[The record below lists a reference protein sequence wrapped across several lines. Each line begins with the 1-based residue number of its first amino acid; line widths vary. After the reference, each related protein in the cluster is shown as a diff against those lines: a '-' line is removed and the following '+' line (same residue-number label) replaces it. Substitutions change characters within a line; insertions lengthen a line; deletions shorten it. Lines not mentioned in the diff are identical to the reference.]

1 MSRNFIFNTRKQGGS
16 ARNLNLRCGL
26 GASKR
31 SFGAHRDLVAFGHGH
46 LPGASY
52 DDLGACKHGLLR
64 SIRCRDVGAGGHRL
78 LRDAKCYDFVACI
91 DRLFREIGCCDLSA
105 SGYSLS
111 QDAWRR
117 GFIAPKYEL
126 HSRANC
132 DYSVSVLLNG
142 VAYCDFAAQNST
154 KFSSD
159 TYCGSSVSA
168 YLRRVDANRDVHS
181 RRDPSASAR
190 LRRSSSTSGR
200 LQSSM
205 NGCSQRNFN
214 AGICLR
220 RIGTKRGVHLYC
232 KFGANRDAFSRCGF
246 DACGLSAQS
255 SAQKAVLG
263 AYRSLFCD
271 ASRLGSEQNSAF
283 GAHCVV
289 RNFLNLHDARDFN
302 NFGSINLKKFDL
314 AALQFA
320 NLKKQIRASEGAE
333 KSADPRNLTSFG
345 RETRVLRRLGSESKI
360 LAPRRFY
367 FESAVGA
374 PYGPGLG
381 YRNCEFAQNSKVC
394 ASDFTQNF
402 KNFDRGLEA
411 EPAQNF
417 KISALN
423 FTRNFKNS
431 ARDREAEPA
440 QSFKNQ
446 NLAQDCSQNGKSYD
460 QNSTQ
465 GFSQSGR
472 SAEPNSKPS
481 FSQSIKS
488 SERNLLLS
496 FLQSVKSSDQSQN
509 SKPAPAQSFKNQNS
523 IQHFLQ
529 GAQNTEQNSLS
540 SSPQNGKSYDQNSA
554 QDFSRG
560 GKSIE
565 WNFKLNFSQSAKNP
579 ESSFSQNIKNSERNF
594 PLSFLQSAKNSDQSQ
609 NSKPTSAQSFK
620 NQNFAWDFSQ
630 NGGSAEPNSVQNLL
644 QSSKNSDRNS
654 KANSTQNQTE
664 PVSPQELKNPEP
676 CGVQQQELGFYAPKF
691 KDERAR
697 NFFSHPM
704 RAFVLFAYFFA
715 ALGALSF
722 LAPDALA
729 IDYVGAHKFYFLFLA
744 PSCIYAAFLL
754 TALPDWTN
762 FEGSLKPVSLAF
774 AACLIAA
781 FIASFLNLRL
791 AAAITALFW
800 AVFFIFAAWLLWL
813 DKNSNNFSILAVL
826 VAFCACSAAYG
837 ASGDEKFLLSFV
849 HINVAAIAVVSYRIS
864 VVIGNEALRE
874 GGLKDAVFIPN
885 FIYKNLAAFL
895 AFALALATPFLSEAA
910 CGFIALGI
918 GFLFLAK
925 LRELHYAEILSRHYM
940 AFYYALQAACAAGY
954 LWLGAALIRG
964 GYAVAPLHVIAICYM
979 YGAILFVGMIAG
991 QRHSGI
997 SPLNFPRLSRA
1008 ALVLAL
1014 LAGGLRAVFAGESFV
1029 LYVMIPAALF
1039 IAAVALYLINFI
1051 PIFLKNPFSADPD

>member
-1 MSRNFIFNTRKQGGS
+1 MSRNFIFGAREHGNS
-16 ARNLNLRCGL
+16 ARNLNLCCGP

-31 SFGAHRDLVAFGHGH
+31 SFGAHSN
-46 LPGASY
+46 PGAARHWLS
-52 DDLGACKHGLLR
+52 GASC
-64 SIRCRDVGAGGHRL
+64 D
-78 LRDAKCYDFVACI
+78 
-91 DRLFREIGCCDLSA
+91 DLSA
-105 SGYSLS
+105 RIDGLFRGIGRYDLDARRRELLRGSGCIDIGAGRYSLS
-111 QDAWRR
+111 QDTGRC
-117 GFIAPKYEL
+117 GFITPKYEL
-126 HSRANC
+126 RSRANC

-142 VAYCDFAAQNST
+142 AAYCGFAAQNST

-159 TYCGSSVSA
+159 TYCGSSESTYLRCSSSVGA
-168 YLRRVDANRDVHS
+168 GLRRVDANRDVHS

-190 LRRSSSTSGR
+190 LRRSSSRNGR

-205 NGCSQRNFN
+205 SVRSQRNFN
-214 AGICLR
+214 AGVCLR
-220 RIGTKRGVHLYC
+220 RVGTKQSVHLYC
-232 KFGANRDAFSRCGF
+232 KFSANRDAFPRCGF
-246 DACGLSAQS
+246 DACGLSAQF
-255 SAQKAVLG
+255 SAQKAVLS

-271 ASRLGSEQNSAF
+271 ASGLGSEQNPALGTF
-283 GAHCVV
+283 CAV
-289 RNFLNLHDARDFN
+289 RNFLNLHDARDFK
-302 NFGSINLKKFDL
+302 NFGPVNLKKFNL
-314 AALQFA
+314 AELQFV
-320 NLKKQIRASEGAE
+320 NLKKQIRAGEGTD
-333 KSADPRNLTSFG
+333 KSVNSRNLTSFEH
-345 RETRVLRRLGSESKI
+345 ETRMLRRLGSESKI

-367 FESAVGA
+367 FQSAVGA
-374 PYGPGLG
+374 PCGPGLG
-381 YRNCEFAQNSKVC
+381 YRNCKFAQNPKVC

-411 EPAQNF
+411 EPVQNF

-423 FTRNFKNS
+423 FIRNFWNSVRGREAGSMQGFGNSDRNFEPKFPQSAKNFKQNFEQNIS
-431 ARDREAEPA
+431 QNAKNYDRNSEAEPVRG
-440 QSFKNQ
+440 FKNQ
-446 NLAQDCSQNGKSYD
+446 NSTQDFSQNCKSYD

-472 SAEPNSKPS
+472 SAELNSKP
-481 FSQSIKS
+481 
-488 SERNLLLS
+488 
-496 FLQSVKSSDQSQN
+496 
-509 SKPAPAQSFKNQNS
+509 
-523 IQHFLQ
+523 
-529 GAQNTEQNSLS
+529 
-540 SSPQNGKSYDQNSA
+540 
-554 QDFSRG
+554 
-560 GKSIE
+560 
-565 WNFKLNFSQSAKNP
+565 
-579 ESSFSQNIKNSERNF
+579 SFSQNIKNSERNF
-594 PLSFLQSAKNSDQSQ
+594 PLSFLQSIKNSDQSQ
-609 NSKPTSAQSFK
+609 NFKSSFAQSH
-620 NQNFAWDFSQ
+620 
-630 NGGSAEPNSVQNLL
+630 AEPNSVQNFS
-644 QSSKNSDRNS
+644 QSSKNSDRNF
-654 KANSTQNQTE
+654 KANSMQNQAE
-664 PVSPQELKNPEP
+664 PVSSQEFKNPEP
-676 CGVQQQELGFYAPKF
+676 CPAQRLGFYAPKF

-704 RAFVLFAYFFA
+704 RAFVLCACFFA

-729 IDYVGAHKFYFLFLA
+729 IDYVAAHKFYFLFLA

-791 AAAITALFW
+791 AAAITGLFW

-813 DKNSNNFSILAVL
+813 DKNSNNFSILTVL
-826 VAFCACSAAYG
+826 AAFCACSAAYG

-874 GGLKDAVFIPN
+874 AGLKDAVFIPN

-895 AFALALATPFLSEAA
+895 AFALALATPFLSEAT

-925 LRELHYAEILSRHYM
+925 LRELHYVEILSRHYM

-954 LWLGAALIRG
+954 AWLGWELIRG
-964 GYAVAPLHVIAICYM
+964 GYAAAPLHVIAICYM

>member
-1 MSRNFIFNTRKQGGS
+1 MSRNFIFNARKHGGS

-31 SFGAHRDLVAFGHGH
+31 GFGAQRALSACEHG
-46 LPGASY
+46 LSGASC
-52 DDLGACKHGLLR
+52 DDLSTRIDGFLRGIGRYDLYARRRELLR
-64 SIRCRDVGAGGHRL
+64 GSGCIDVGAGRH
-78 LRDAKCYDFVACI
+78 
-91 DRLFREIGCCDLSA
+91 
-105 SGYSLS
+105 SLS
-111 QDAWRR
+111 HDTGHC
-117 GFIAPKYEL
+117 GFITPKYEL
-126 HSRANC
+126 RSRANC
-132 DYSVSVLLNG
+132 DYSVSMLLNYAVCCG
-142 VAYCDFAAQNST
+142 FAARNST

-159 TYCGSSVSA
+159 TYCSSSESIYLRCSSSVSA
-168 YLRRVDANRDVHS
+168 CLRRVGTNRDVYS
-181 RRDPSASAR
+181 RRDPSANDR

-205 NGCSQRNFN
+205 SVRSQRNLN

-220 RIGTKRGVHLYC
+220 RVGTKQGVHLYC
-232 KFGANRDAFSRCGF
+232 KFGANRDAFPRCGF

-271 ASRLGSEQNSAF
+271 AGGLGSEQNLALGTF
-283 GAHCVV
+283 CAV
-289 RNFLNLHDARDFN
+289 RNFLNLHGARAFK
-302 NFGSINLKKFDL
+302 NFGFANLKKFNL
-314 AALQFA
+314 AASQFV
-320 NLKKQIRASEGAE
+320 NLKKQIRAGEGAD
-333 KSADPRNLTSFG
+333 KSADPHNLTSFG
-345 RETRVLRRLGSESKI
+345 RETRVLRRLGFESKI

-367 FESAVGA
+367 FESTVGA
-374 PYGPGLG
+374 PCGPGLG
-381 YRNCEFAQNSKVC
+381 YRNCEFAQNSKVY
-394 ASDFTQNF
+394 ASDFSQNF

-411 EPAQNF
+411 EPVQNF

-423 FTRNFKNS
+423 FIQNFWNFARGREAGFMQGFGNSGRNFEPKFPQSVKNS
-431 ARDREAEPA
+431 DRNLEADPA

-446 NLAQDCSQNGKSYD
+446 NFVQDFSQNGKSYD

-465 GFSQSGR
+465 GFSQISR
-472 SAEPNSKPS
+472 SYK
-481 FSQSIKS
+481 
-488 SERNLLLS
+488 
-496 FLQSVKSSDQSQN
+496 
-509 SKPAPAQSFKNQNS
+509 
-523 IQHFLQ
+523 
-529 GAQNTEQNSLS
+529 
-540 SSPQNGKSYDQNSA
+540 
-554 QDFSRG
+554 
-560 GKSIE
+560 
-565 WNFKLNFSQSAKNP
+565 
-579 ESSFSQNIKNSERNF
+579 
-594 PLSFLQSAKNSDQSQ
+594 
-609 NSKPTSAQSFK
+609 
-620 NQNFAWDFSQ
+620 
-630 NGGSAEPNSVQNLL
+630 PNSVQNFS
-644 QSSKNSDRNS
+644 QSSKNSDQDS
-654 KANSTQNQTE
+654 KANSTQDRTE
-664 PVSPQELKNPEP
+664 PVSPQELKHSEP
-676 CGVQQQELGFYAPKF
+676 CPAQRLGFYAPKF

-704 RAFVLFAYFFA
+704 RAFVLCACFFA

-729 IDYVGAHKFYFLFLA
+729 IDYVAAHKFYFLFLA

-791 AAAITALFW
+791 AAAITGLFW

-813 DKNSNNFSILAVL
+813 DKNSNNFSILSVL
-826 VAFCACSAAYG
+826 AAFCACSAAYG
-837 ASGDEKFLLSFV
+837 ASGNEKFLLSFV

-874 GGLKDAVFIPN
+874 TGLKDAVFIPN

-895 AFALALATPFLSEAA
+895 AFALALASPFLSEAA

-925 LRELHYAEILSRHYM
+925 LRELHYVEILSRHYM

-964 GYAVAPLHVIAICYM
+964 GYAAAPLHVIAICYM

-1014 LAGGLRAVFAGESFV
+1014 LAGALRAVFAGESFI
-1029 LYVMIPAALF
+1029 LYVMIPSALF
-1039 IAAVALYLINFI
+1039 IAAVALYLINFV

>member
-1 MSRNFIFNTRKQGGS
+1 MNRNFIFNARKQGGS

-26 GASKR
+26 GTDER
-31 SFGAHRDLVAFGHGH
+31 GFGTYCDPGVGRYG
-46 LPGASY
+46 LPGASCDY
-52 DDLGACKHGLLR
+52 LGARRHGFLQ
-64 SIRCRDVGAGGHRL
+64 STGCRAVGAGRH
-78 LRDAKCYDFVACI
+78 
-91 DRLFREIGCCDLSA
+91 
-105 SGYSLS
+105 SLS
-111 QDAWRR
+111 QNTGRC
-117 GFIAPKYEL
+117 GFITPKYEL

-132 DYSVSVLLNG
+132 DYNVSVLLNG
-142 VAYCDFAAQNST
+142 AVCCDFVAQNST

-159 TYCGSSVSA
+159 TYCGSNESTYSRYSSSVGA
-168 YLRRVDANRDVHS
+168 CLRRVDANRDVHS
-181 RRDPSASAR
+181 RRNPSAIGH
-190 LRRSSSTSGR
+190 LRRSSSTNDR

-205 NGCSQRNFN
+205 SVRSQRNFN

-220 RIGTKRGVHLYC
+220 RVGTKRDLHLYC
-232 KFGANRDAFSRCGF
+232 KFGANQDAFSRCGF
-246 DACGLSAQS
+246 DACGLSAQF
-255 SAQKAVLG
+255 SAQKAVLST
-263 AYRSLFCD
+263 YRSLFCD
-271 ASRLGSEQNSAF
+271 ASGLGGEQNPTLGTFCA
-283 GAHCVV
+283 V
-289 RNFLNLHDARDFN
+289 RNFLNLHDARDFK
-302 NFGSINLKKFDL
+302 NFGSVNLRKFNFT
-314 AALQFA
+314 AMQFT
-320 NLKKQIRASEGAE
+320 NLKKQIRAGEGAD

-345 RETRVLRRLGSESKI
+345 RESCMLRRLCSESKI
-360 LAPRRFY
+360 LAPRSSC
-367 FESAVGA
+367 FESEVGA
-374 PYGPGLG
+374 PCGPGLG

-411 EPAQNF
+411 EPVQNC

-423 FTRNFKNS
+423 FIQNFCNSACDKEAGFMQGFGNSDRNFEPKFPRSAKNS
-431 ARDREAEPA
+431 DRNLEAEPT
-440 QSFKNQ
+440 QSLKN
-446 NLAQDCSQNGKSYD
+446 

-465 GFSQSGR
+465 DFSQISR

-481 FSQSIKS
+481 FSQNIKN
-488 SERNLLLS
+488 SERNLPLS

-509 SKPAPAQSFKNQNS
+509 SKPARP
-523 IQHFLQ
+523 
-529 GAQNTEQNSLS
+529 
-540 SSPQNGKSYDQNSA
+540 
-554 QDFSRG
+554 
-560 GKSIE
+560 
-565 WNFKLNFSQSAKNP
+565 
-579 ESSFSQNIKNSERNF
+579 
-594 PLSFLQSAKNSDQSQ
+594 
-609 NSKPTSAQSFK
+609 QSFK

-630 NGGSAEPNSVQNLL
+630 NGGSAEPSSVQTFS
-644 QSSKNSDRNS
+644 QSSKNSDRNF
-654 KANSTQNQTE
+654 KANSMQNQAE
-664 PVSPQELKNPEP
+664 PVSPQELKNSEP
-676 CGVQQQELGFYAPKF
+676 CPAQRQELGFYAPKF

-704 RAFVLFAYFFA
+704 RAFVLCACFFA

-729 IDYVGAHKFYFLFLA
+729 IDYVSAHKFYFLFLA

-791 AAAITALFW
+791 AAAITGLFW

-826 VAFCACSAAYG
+826 AAFCACSAAYG

-895 AFALALATPFLSEAA
+895 AFALALATPFLSEAT

-954 LWLGAALIRG
+954 LWLGAVLIRG
-964 GYAVAPLHVIAICYM
+964 GYAAAPLHVIAICYI

-1014 LAGGLRAVFAGESFV
+1014 SAGALRAVFAGESFV
-1029 LYVMIPAALF
+1029 LYVMIPSALF
-1039 IAAVALYLINFI
+1039 IAAVALYLINFV

>member
-1 MSRNFIFNTRKQGGS
+1 MSRNFIFNARKQGGS

-31 SFGAHRDLVAFGHGH
+31 GFGSHRDPGVGRYGH
-46 LPGASY
+46 LSGARR
-52 DDLGACKHGLLR
+52 DNLGARKHGFLQ
-64 SIRCRDVGAGGHRL
+64 STKCRDVGASGHRL
-78 LRDAKCYDFVACI
+78 LRDTKCYDFVACI
-91 DRLFREIGCCDLSA
+91 DRLFRDIGCCDLSA

-111 QDAWRR
+111 QDIGRR
-117 GFIAPKYEL
+117 GFAVSKYEL

-132 DYSVSVLLNG
+132 DYSVSMLLNG
-142 VAYCDFAAQNST
+142 AVC
-154 KFSSD
+154 
-159 TYCGSSVSA
+159 
-168 YLRRVDANRDVHS
+168 
-181 RRDPSASAR
+181 
-190 LRRSSSTSGR
+190 
-200 LQSSM
+200 
-205 NGCSQRNFN
+205 
-214 AGICLR
+214 
-220 RIGTKRGVHLYC
+220 
-232 KFGANRDAFSRCGF
+232 CGF
-246 DACGLSAQS
+246 DACGLSAQF
-255 SAQKAVLG
+255 SAQKAVLS

-271 ASRLGSEQNSAF
+271 ASGLGSEQNSAF

-289 RNFLNLHDARDFN
+289 RNFLNLHDARDFK
-302 NFGSINLKKFDL
+302 NFGSVNLKKFNL
-314 AALQFA
+314 AASQFV
-320 NLKKQIRASEGAE
+320 NLKKQIRAGEGTD
-333 KSADPRNLTSFG
+333 KSVNSRNLTSFEH
-345 RETRVLRRLGSESKI
+345 ETRMLRRLGSESKI

-367 FESAVGA
+367 FQSAVGA
-374 PYGPGLG
+374 PCGPGLG
-381 YRNCEFAQNSKVC
+381 YRNCEFAQNFKRFVPDF
-394 ASDFTQNF
+394 AENFKDFTWS
-402 KNFDRGLEA
+402 LET
-411 EPAQNF
+411 EPAQSC

-431 ARDREAEPA
+431 ARGREAGSMQGFGNSGRNFEPKFPQRAKNSDRNLEAEPA
-440 QSFKNQ
+440 QSFKDQ
-446 NLAQDCSQNGKSYD
+446 NLAQDFSQNGKSYD

-481 FSQSIKS
+481 FSQ
-488 SERNLLLS
+488 
-496 FLQSVKSSDQSQN
+496 
-509 SKPAPAQSFKNQNS
+509 
-523 IQHFLQ
+523 
-529 GAQNTEQNSLS
+529 
-540 SSPQNGKSYDQNSA
+540 
-554 QDFSRG
+554 
-560 GKSIE
+560 
-565 WNFKLNFSQSAKNP
+565 
-579 ESSFSQNIKNSERNF
+579 NIKNSERNF
-594 PLSFLQSAKNSDQSQ
+594 PLSFLQSAKNSDKSQ
-609 NSKPTSAQSFK
+609 NFKSSFAQSFK

-630 NGGSAEPNSVQNLL
+630 NGRSYEPNSAQGFS

-654 KANSTQNQTE
+654 KANSAQNQTD
-664 PVSPQELKNPEP
+664 PVSPQDPKNLEP
-676 CGVQQQELGFYAPKF
+676 YGVQQQELGFYAPKF

-704 RAFVLFAYFFA
+704 RAFVLCACFFA

-729 IDYVGAHKFYFLFLA
+729 INYVGAHKFYFLFLA

-791 AAAITALFW
+791 AAAITGLFW

-826 VAFCACSAAYG
+826 AAFCACSAAYG
-837 ASGDEKFLLSFV
+837 ASADEKFLLSFV

-895 AFALALATPFLSEAA
+895 AFALALATPFLSEAT

-925 LRELHYAEILSRHYM
+925 LRELHYVEILSRHYM

-964 GYAVAPLHVIAICYM
+964 GYAAAPLHVIAICYI

-1029 LYVMIPAALF
+1029 LYVMIPSALF
-1039 IAAVALYLINFI
+1039 IAAVALYLINFV

>member
-1 MSRNFIFNTRKQGGS
+1 MSRNFIFNARKYGGS
-16 ARNLNLRCGL
+16 ARNLSLRCGPD
-26 GASKR
+26 ASKQG
-31 SFGAHRDLVAFGHGH
+31 FGAHRDPGARNYGH
-46 LPGASY
+46 LSGARY
-52 DDLGACKHGLLR
+52 DDLSARIDGLFRGIGRYDLDARRRELLR
-64 SIRCRDVGAGGHRL
+64 GSGCIDVGAGRH
-78 LRDAKCYDFVACI
+78 
-91 DRLFREIGCCDLSA
+91 
-105 SGYSLS
+105 SLS
-111 QDAWRR
+111 QDTGHR
-117 GFIAPKYEL
+117 GFITPKYEL
-126 HSRANC
+126 RSRANC

-142 VAYCDFAAQNST
+142 AVYCDFAAQNST

-159 TYCGSSVSA
+159 TYCGSSESTYLRCSSSVNA
-168 YLRRVDANRDVHS
+168 CLRRVDANRDVHS

-190 LRRSSSTSGR
+190 LRRSSNTSDR

-205 NGCSQRNFN
+205 SVRSQRNFN

-220 RIGTKRGVHLYC
+220 RVGTKQGVHLYC

-246 DACGLSAQS
+246 DACGLSTQFS
-255 SAQKAVLG
+255 TQKAVLG
-263 AYRSLFCD
+263 AYRSPFCD
-271 ASRLGSEQNSAF
+271 ASGLGSEQNPTLGTFCA
-283 GAHCVV
+283 V
-289 RNFLNLHDARDFN
+289 RNFLNLHDARDFK
-302 NFGSINLKKFDL
+302 NFGSVNLKKFNL
-314 AALQFA
+314 AASQFV
-320 NLKKQIRASEGAE
+320 NLKKQILAGEGAD
-333 KSADPRNLTSFG
+333 KSANPRNLMSFG
-345 RETRVLRRLGSESKI
+345 RETRMLRRLGFKSKI

-374 PYGPGLG
+374 PCGPGLG

-411 EPAQNF
+411 EPVQNC

-423 FTRNFKNS
+423 FIQNFCNS
-431 ARDREAEPA
+431 ARGREAGSMQGFGNSGRNFEPKFPQSAKNFKQNFEQNLLQRVGGSKQNLSQSGKKSNRNLKAEPA
-440 QSFKNQ
+440 RGFKNQ
-446 NLAQDCSQNGKSYD
+446 NSAQDFSQNGKSYD

-472 SAEPNSKPS
+472 SYELNSKPS
-481 FSQSIKS
+481 FSQGSKN
-488 SERNLLLS
+488 SEQNFPLS
-496 FLQSVKSSDQSQN
+496 FLQSVKNSDQSQN
-509 SKPAPAQSFKNQNS
+509 FKPAPAQSFKYQNS
-523 IQHFLQ
+523 V
-529 GAQNTEQNSLS
+529 
-540 SSPQNGKSYDQNSA
+540 
-554 QDFSRG
+554 RG
-560 GKSIE
+560 
-565 WNFKLNFSQSAKNP
+565 FSQSG
-579 ESSFSQNIKNSERNF
+579 R
-594 PLSFLQSAKNSDQSQ
+594 
-609 NSKPTSAQSFK
+609 
-620 NQNFAWDFSQ
+620 
-630 NGGSAEPNSVQNLL
+630 SAEPNSVQNFS
-644 QSSKNSDRNS
+644 QSAKNSDRNS
-654 KANSTQNQTE
+654 KANSMQNQTE
-664 PVSPQELKNPEP
+664 PVSSQEFKNPKP
-676 CGVQQQELGFYAPKF
+676 CGAQQQELGFYAPKF

-704 RAFVLFAYFFA
+704 RAFVLCACFFA

-729 IDYVGAHKFYFLFLA
+729 IDYVSAHKFYFLFLA

-774 AACLIAA
+774 AACLIVA

-791 AAAITALFW
+791 AAAITGLFW
-800 AVFFIFAAWLLWL
+800 AIFFIFAARLLWL

-826 VAFCACSAAYG
+826 AAFCACSAAYG

-874 GGLKDAVFIPN
+874 AGLSDAVFIPN

-895 AFALALATPFLSEAA
+895 AFALALATPFLSEPA

-964 GYAVAPLHVIAICYM
+964 QYAAAPLHVIAICYI

-1014 LAGGLRAVFAGESFV
+1014 SAGALRAVFAGESFV
-1029 LYVMIPAALF
+1029 LYVMIPSALF

>member
-1 MSRNFIFNTRKQGGS
+1 MNRNFIFNARKQGGS
-16 ARNLNLRCGL
+16 ARTLNLRCGL
-26 GASKR
+26 GADER
-31 SFGAHRDLVAFGHGH
+31 GFGVHRDPGARNYGH
-46 LPGASY
+46 LPSASC
-52 DDLGACKHGLLR
+52 DDLSARIDGLFRGTWRYDLDARRHELLR
-64 SIRCRDVGAGGHRL
+64 SSGCIDVGAG
-78 LRDAKCYDFVACI
+78 
-91 DRLFREIGCCDLSA
+91 E
-105 SGYSLS
+105 YSLS
-111 QDAWRR
+111 QDTGHR
-117 GFIAPKYEL
+117 GFITPKYEL
-126 HSRANC
+126 RSRVNC
-132 DYSVSVLLNG
+132 DYSVSVLLSG
-142 VAYCDFAAQNST
+142 AAHCDFTAQNSS
-154 KFSSD
+154 KFSGD
-159 TYCGSSVSA
+159 TYCGSNASAYLRCSSNVSA
-168 YLRRVDANRDVHS
+168 CLRRVDANRDVHS
-181 RRDPSASAR
+181 RRDSSGSVS
-190 LRRSSSTSGR
+190 LRRSHSASDR

-205 NGCSQRNFN
+205 SVCSQRNFN
-214 AGICLR
+214 AGVCLR
-220 RIGTKRGVHLYC
+220 RVGTKQGVYLYC
-232 KFGANRDAFSRCGF
+232 KFGANRDAFLRCGF
-246 DACGLSAQS
+246 DTCGFIAKCST
-255 SAQKAVLG
+255 QKTILG
-263 AYRSLFCD
+263 ACHSLFCD
-271 ASRLGSEQNSAF
+271 ASGLGSEQNPALDTF
-283 GAHCVV
+283 CAV
-289 RNFLNLHDARDFN
+289 RNFLSLHVARDFK
-302 NFGSINLKKFDL
+302 NFGSVNLKKFNL
-314 AALQFA
+314 AASQFV
-320 NLKKQIRASEGAE
+320 NLKKQIRADKDSD
-333 KSADPRNLTSFG
+333 KSAEPRNLTSFG
-345 RETRVLRRLGSESKI
+345 RETRVLRRLGFESKI

-367 FESAVGA
+367 FETALSIPCGS
-374 PYGPGLG
+374 GLRHRG
-381 YRNCEFAQNSKVC
+381 CEA
-394 ASDFTQNF
+394 AQNF
-402 KNFDRGLEA
+402 KRFAPDFAENFKDFTWSLEA
-411 EPAQNF
+411 ELAQNC

-431 ARDREAEPA
+431 ARGREAG
-440 QSFKNQ
+440 SM
-446 NLAQDCSQNGKSYD
+446 
-460 QNSTQ
+460 Q
-465 GFSQSGR
+465 GFGNSGR
-472 SAEPNSKPS
+472 NFEPS
-481 FSQSIKS
+481 FSQSVKNYDRNLEPKFPQSTKNFKQNFELNLLQRVGDSEQNLSQSVKKS
-488 SERNLLLS
+488 DRNLEAEPARGFKNQNSAQDFSRDGKNSERNLLLS

-509 SKPAPAQSFKNQNS
+509 FKPARP
-523 IQHFLQ
+523 
-529 GAQNTEQNSLS
+529 
-540 SSPQNGKSYDQNSA
+540 
-554 QDFSRG
+554 
-560 GKSIE
+560 
-565 WNFKLNFSQSAKNP
+565 
-579 ESSFSQNIKNSERNF
+579 
-594 PLSFLQSAKNSDQSQ
+594 
-609 NSKPTSAQSFK
+609 QSFK

-630 NGGSAEPNSVQNLL
+630 SGRSYELNSKPSFSQG
-644 QSSKNSDRNS
+644 SKNSESCPAQR
-654 KANSTQNQTE
+654 
-664 PVSPQELKNPEP
+664 
-676 CGVQQQELGFYAPKF
+676 QELGFYAPKF

-704 RAFVLFAYFFA
+704 RAFVLCACFFA

-791 AAAITALFW
+791 AAAIVALFW
-800 AVFFIFAAWLLWL
+800 AIFFIFAAWLLWL
-813 DKNSNNFSILAVL
+813 DKNSNNFSILSVL
-826 VAFCACSAAYG
+826 AAFCACSAAYG
-837 ASGDEKFLLSFV
+837 ISGDEKFLFSFV

-925 LRELHYAEILSRHYM
+925 LRELHYVEILSRHYM

-964 GYAVAPLHVIAICYM
+964 GYAAAPLHVIAICYM

-1029 LYVMIPAALF
+1029 LYVMIPSALF

>member
-1 MSRNFIFNTRKQGGS
+1 MSRNFIFSARKHGGS

-26 GASKR
+26 GANKRDFNVQPDTGAYGHGYLSGARCDELSARIDGLFRGTWRYDLDARGRELLR
-31 SFGAHRDLVAFGHGH
+31 SFGCV
-46 LPGASY
+46 
-52 DDLGACKHGLLR
+52 
-64 SIRCRDVGAGGHRL
+64 DVGAGEYG
-78 LRDAKCYDFVACI
+78 
-91 DRLFREIGCCDLSA
+91 
-105 SGYSLS
+105 LS
-111 QDAWRR
+111 QNTGHR
-117 GFIAPKYEL
+117 GFITPKYEL
-126 HSRANC
+126 HSRTNC
-132 DYSVSVLLNG
+132 DYSVSVLLSG
-142 VAYCDFAAQNST
+142 AVCYGFAARNSV
-154 KFSSD
+154 KFSGD
-159 TYCGSSVSA
+159 TYCGSNESTYSRYSSSVGA
-168 YLRRVDANRDVHS
+168 CLRCVGTNRDVHS
-181 RRDPSASAR
+181 RRDPSASVR
-190 LRRSSSTSGR
+190 LRRSSSASGR

-205 NGCSQRNFN
+205 NGRSQRNFN

-220 RIGTKRGVHLYC
+220 RIGTKQSVHLYC
-232 KFGANRDAFSRCGF
+232 KFGANRDAFPHCGF
-246 DACGLSAQS
+246 DACGLSAQFS
-255 SAQKAVLG
+255 TQKAVLS
-263 AYRSLFCD
+263 ACHSLFCD
-271 ASRLGSEQNSAF
+271 ASGLGSEQNSAF

-289 RNFLNLHDARDFN
+289 RNFLNLHVVRDFK
-302 NFGSINLKKFDL
+302 NFGPVNLKKFNL
-314 AALQFA
+314 AALQFV
-320 NLKKQIRASEGAE
+320 NLKKQIRAGEGTG
-333 KSADPRNLTSFG
+333 KSAEPHNLTSFG
-345 RETRVLRRLGSESKI
+345 RETRVLRRLGFKSKI

-374 PYGPGLG
+374 PCGPGLV

-402 KNFDRGLEA
+402 KNFTWSLKA
-411 EPAQNF
+411 EPVQNC

-423 FTRNFKNS
+423 FIQNFWNSVRGREAGSMQGFGNSGRNFEPKFPQSAKNS
-431 ARDREAEPA
+431 DRNLETEPA
-440 QSFKNQ
+440 QSFKDQ
-446 NLAQDCSQNGKSYD
+446 NLAQDFSQNGKSYD

-465 GFSQSGR
+465 GFSQSSR
-472 SAEPNSKPS
+472 SYELNSKPS
-481 FSQSIKS
+481 FSQS
-488 SERNLLLS
+488 
-496 FLQSVKSSDQSQN
+496 V
-509 SKPAPAQSFKNQNS
+509 
-523 IQHFLQ
+523 
-529 GAQNTEQNSLS
+529 
-540 SSPQNGKSYDQNSA
+540 
-554 QDFSRG
+554 
-560 GKSIE
+560 
-565 WNFKLNFSQSAKNP
+565 
-579 ESSFSQNIKNSERNF
+579 KNSERNL
-594 PLSFLQSAKNSDQSQ
+594 PLSFLQSAKNSDQ
-609 NSKPTSAQSFK
+609 
-620 NQNFAWDFSQ
+620 NQNFKSALAQSH
-630 NGGSAEPNSVQNLL
+630 AEPSSVQTFS

-654 KANSTQNQTE
+654 KANSTQNQAE
-664 PVSPQELKNPEP
+664 SVSSQEFKNPKP
-676 CGVQQQELGFYAPKF
+676 CPAQRLGFYAPKF

-704 RAFVLFAYFFA
+704 RAFVLCACFFA

-800 AVFFIFAAWLLWL
+800 AIFFIFAARLLWL

-826 VAFCACSAAYG
+826 AAFCACSAAYG

-849 HINVAAIAVVSYRIS
+849 HINIAAIVVVSYRIS

-895 AFALALATPFLSEAA
+895 TFALAFATPFLSDAT

-925 LRELHYAEILSRHYM
+925 LRELHYVEILSRHYM

-954 LWLGAALIRG
+954 AWLGWELIRG
-964 GYAVAPLHVIAICYM
+964 EYAAAPLHVIAICYM

-1014 LAGGLRAVFAGESFV
+1014 IAGALRAVFAGESFV
-1029 LYVMIPAALF
+1029 LYVMIPSALF
-1039 IAAVALYLINFI
+1039 IAAVALYLINFV